1 MKEKE
6 SIPFAPN
13 LVESMRSL
21 GYSFE
26 TAIAD
31 LIDNSISANA
41 KRIDLIMLPMDNP
54 YLIIL
59 DDGCGMTNGELEEA
73 LRYGSKSPLES
84 RLATDLGRFGLGM
97 KSASLS
103 QCRKLTVVSK
113 KNEEVS
119 CYSWDIDY
127 INKKQNWVLIEYL
140 EDEIKK
146 LPQIDKLLSKE
157 HGTYLLLQNF
167 DRISAATQDL
177 SSTLS
182 SYMNNARD
190 HLALVFHRFLDDS
203 VKIVINNDEIEQ
215 LDPFLKDN
223 KGTQIMK
230 EEYIPLGGARIRV
243 RPYILPYIN
252 KLTNDDKKKAGGV
265 ADLKNN
271 QGFYIYRNKRLIIWG
286 TWFRLYRK
294 EELTKLARIEVDI
307 PSELDYIWGVDIKK
321 SSASL
326 PDIIKERLYG
336 CIEDSFLGSKRVHEF
351 RGRKTTSNDINY
363 IWDRYEIRDKQVKYR
378 INRDTPQIKLLVEQ
392 LEPKQIT
399 LLNSIL
405 DVIEDRLPS
414 NQIYLDAANDV
425 LDIQDNQKELFTMI
439 DEINEMLATAEK
451 LNIDKKTMLDSIL
464 KTEPYNNNEE
474 LKKIF
479 SNEVINNG

>member
-1 MKEKE
+1 M
-6 SIPFAPN
+6 
-13 LVESMRSL
+13 
-21 GYSFE
+21 
-26 TAIAD
+26 
-31 LIDNSISANA
+31 
-41 KRIDLIMLPMDNP
+41 
-54 YLIIL
+54 
-59 DDGCGMTNGELEEA
+59 
-73 LRYGSKSPLES
+73 
-84 RLATDLGRFGLGM
+84 
-97 KSASLS
+97 
-103 QCRKLTVVSK
+103 
-113 KNEEVS
+113 
-119 CYSWDIDY
+119 
-127 INKKQNWVLIEYL
+127 
-140 EDEIKK
+140 
-146 LPQIDKLLSKE
+146 
-157 HGTYLLLQNF
+157 
-167 DRISAATQDL
+167 
-177 SSTLS
+177 
-182 SYMNNARD
+182 
-190 HLALVFHRFLDDS
+190 
-203 VKIVINNDEIEQ
+203 
-215 LDPFLKDN
+215 
-223 KGTQIMK
+223 
-230 EEYIPLGGARIRV
+230 
-243 RPYILPYIN
+243 
-252 KLTNDDKKKAGGV
+252 
-265 ADLKNN
+265 
-271 QGFYIYRNKRLIIWG
+271 
-286 TWFRLYRK
+286 
-294 EELTKLARIEVDI
+294 
-307 PSELDYIWGVDIKK
+307 WGVDIKK

-464 KTEPYNNNEE
+464 KTESYNNNEE